1 MICLKKTNLFT
12 TINSIQCDYTV
23 PKNNDLEKQALQIV
37 IKAGEDGILQSDMW
51 KNLEVTSREGSRLAL
66 KFEEKGVV
74 IRKKVLHEGRWT
86 YKLFSQTKPVSIE
99 SISDCPCITC
109 EDIDKCFTGG
119 QMSPIICQLLTA
131 WIDPNIELPVPNIEP
146 PVTEV

>member
-1 MICLKKTNLFT
+1 MNCLKKTNLFT
-12 TINSIQCDYTV
+12 TINSIQCDYTL